1 MQQAIKTAIHI
12 AVASAAYVLA
22 YAFVVDPAP
31 GWWMSAA
38 AQPVWLLAALYATLA
53 AALELVFRTERSSW
67 RYVSIQDGVALVRS
81 TFLAMLAFLLVA
93 FVLVR
98 AEAVPRSVLLI
109 TWVLHLGGLA
119 SVRLLRRMANERSL
133 LRAVAPLLH
142 QPPRDL
148 KRLLLIGE
156 IGVADSF
163 LRELARDPSPEHHPM
178 AILGLNRADKG
189 RLVRNVPVRGTV
201 ADLEEVLTSLAGA
214 GQSVQ
219 SILFLSPPDV
229 IQSLSSE
236 TLGAL
241 KSSGVALLRL
251 PAISEL
257 SAARGSLPEALR
269 ELSVEELLARPSV
282 RMDLGRIHELVNGRR
297 VLVTGAGGSIGS
309 EICRQVA
316 AFGCARLTLLDHS
329 EFALFKIGRE
339 IAVAHP
345 NLSITERLCDVRDE
359 RSVLAA
365 FQADAPEIVFHAAAL
380 KHVTLVENH
389 PGEGVLTNVLGTANV
404 ATAARQV
411 GAANMVMISTD
422 KAVDPNNVMGATK
435 RLAEAVIRSQHEGS
449 GTTFSVVRFGNVL
462 GSTGSVVPIFREQI
476 ERGGPVTVTDPEV
489 ERYFMTIPEA
499 VQLVLYATAES
510 AERERA
516 GPSVFVLDMGQ
527 PVKIVDLARNMI
539 ALQGLVVGRDIEI
552 EFTGLRPGEKL
563 SEALID
569 SSEVIVRRLDS
580 VFQVEDR
587 AAGARLSATQ
597 LRALTETARSGDDAA
612 IKDAVYAQVR
622 RLRDPTPTLLVS
634 A

>member
-1 MQQAIKTAIHI
+1 MQHAIKFAIHI
-12 AVASAAYVLA
+12 AVASAAYILA
-22 YAFVVDPAP
+22 YAFVIDPAA
-31 GWWMSAA
+31 GWWTTAEA
-38 AQPVWLLAALYATLA
+38 RPVWLLAGLYAGLA
-53 AALELVFRTERSSW
+53 AALELLFRTERSSW
-67 RYVSIQDGVALVRS
+67 RFVSIQDGFALVRS
-81 TFLAMLAFLLVA
+81 TFLAMSAFLLVA

-98 AEAVPRSVLLI
+98 ADAVPRSVLLI

-119 SVRLLRRMANERSL
+119 SVRLLRRTAHERSL
-133 LRAVAPLLH
+133 VRAVAPLLH
-142 QPPRDL
+142 QPPKNL
-148 KRLLLIGE
+148 NRLLLIGE

-163 LRELARDPSPEHHPM
+163 LRELARDPTPEHHPL
-178 AILGLNRADKG
+178 AILGLNRADRG
-189 RLVRNVPVRGTV
+189 RRVRDVPVRGTV
-201 ADLEEVLTSLAGA
+201 ADLEDVLASFAGI

-229 IQSLSSE
+229 IQSLPSE

-241 KSSGVALLRL
+241 KSSGIALLRL

-257 SAARGSLPEALR
+257 SAARGSLPDALR

-282 RMDLGRIHELVNGRR
+282 RLDLGRIHELINGRR

-316 AFGCARLTLLDHS
+316 AFGCDRLTMLDNS

-339 IAVAHP
+339 IAVSHP
-345 NLSITERLCDVRDE
+345 SLSITERLCDIRDE
-359 RSVLAA
+359 RAVLST
-365 FQADAPEIVFHAAAL
+365 FQGEAPEIVFHAAAL

-404 ATAARQV
+404 ASAARQAGV
-411 GAANMVMISTD
+411 ARMVMISTD

-435 RLAEAVIRSQHEGS
+435 RLAEAVIRSQHQGS
-449 GTTFSVVRFGNVL
+449 GTAFSVVRFGNVL
-462 GSTGSVVPIFREQI
+462 GSAGSVVPIFREQI

-510 AERERA
+510 TENERI

-552 EFTGLRPGEKL
+552 AFTGLRPGEKL

-587 AAGARLSATQ
+587 AAGVHLDATRLRLLADV
-597 LRALTETARSGDDAA
+597 ARSGDD
-612 IKDAVYAQVR
+612 DAVKRAVHDQVQ
-622 RLRDPTPTLLVS
+622 RLRDPARSLVD